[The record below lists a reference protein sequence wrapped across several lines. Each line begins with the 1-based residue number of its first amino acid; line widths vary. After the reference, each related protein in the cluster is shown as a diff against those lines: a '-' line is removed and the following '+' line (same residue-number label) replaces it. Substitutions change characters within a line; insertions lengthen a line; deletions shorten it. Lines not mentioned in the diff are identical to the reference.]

1 MNDETSQSLGPTA
14 AQAPSPTPGTPLGL
28 GPSSRWWRNAV
39 AYQVYIR
46 SFKDS
51 DGDGIG
57 DIEGLRHCLPELADL
72 GVKIIWINPCYP
84 SPQRDHGYDIADY
97 RAINPEYG
105 SLEGFELMLAEA
117 HALGIRVIMDIVP
130 NHASVEHAWFH
141 EAIASEPGSPER
153 ARFIF
158 TEGEDG
164 GETPPNTWTSVFG
177 RGAWHRVEDGRE
189 NPQWYLH
196 LFDWSQ
202 PDFNWR
208 NPLVREEFLE
218 ILRFWF
224 ERGVDGFR
232 IDVAHGLVKPARIPR
247 GEGVGAEGLWGRP
260 EVHEIYEE
268 WRALADSYEE
278 KKYFIGEVWVDSAEK
293 LARFTEPGRLH
304 QSFAFELLVQP
315 WFAYRLRRS
324 IERAFAVAGAEEGP
338 AWALSNHDVHRV
350 VTRLGQEQ
358 VDRDPDP
365 RDMLADAR
373 RRWPVDVELGVRRA
387 KAEAGLLFALPGTVY
402 VYQGEELG
410 LPEVIDLPDEVRQD
424 PIFMRTGGAE
434 FGRDGCRVPIPWS
447 ASGSS
452 MGFGPEGGAKPW
464 LPQPD
469 SFRACARDLEKAD
482 PNSMLSLYKR
492 LSRLR
497 PELLGGASRVE
508 WIDAVPKEVVAFRA
522 GSLVC
527 ATNTADEE
535 REAPLIEGASF
546 LLNTADLVDSS
557 GCGAKGSVL
566 PANSTSW
573 WRLG

>member
-1 MNDETSQSLGPTA
+1 M
-14 AQAPSPTPGTPLGL
+14 
-28 GPSSRWWRNAV
+28 
-39 AYQVYIR
+39 
-46 SFKDS
+46 
-51 DGDGIG
+51 
-57 DIEGLRHCLPELADL
+57 
-72 GVKIIWINPCYP
+72 KIIWINPCYP

-97 RAINPEYG
+97 CAINPEYG

-177 RGAWHRVEDGRE
+177 GGAWHRVEDGRE

-208 NPLVREEFLE
+208 NPQVREEFLE

-260 EVHEIYEE
+260 EVHEVYEE

-373 RRWPVDVELGVRRA
+373 RRWPVDVELGVHLDAHGGLVHARRRRRGSFSPCRERSTCIRVRSSA
-387 KAEAGLLFALPGTVY
+387 CRRSLICRMRFVRTRFSRVQVAPSSVVTDAVSRSRGVRRVLRWVLGPREGRSRGSLSPTPSEVVRATLRRPIRTRCSPCTRGSAVCVPSFWVGRAEWSGLMRSLKRSWRFALV
-402 VYQGEELG
+402 LWC
-410 LPEVIDLPDEVRQD
+410 VRR
-424 PIFMRTGGAE
+424 ILRTRSERLLLSRARASCSTPLILWILRGAEQSARSFRRIRRVGGAWAD
-434 FGRDGCRVPIPWS
+434 RPS
-447 ASGSS
+447 
-452 MGFGPEGGAKPW
+452 AKP
-464 LPQPD
+464 
-469 SFRACARDLEKAD
+469 
-482 PNSMLSLYKR
+482 
-492 LSRLR
+492 
-497 PELLGGASRVE
+497 
-508 WIDAVPKEVVAFRA
+508 
-522 GSLVC
+522 
-527 ATNTADEE
+527 
-535 REAPLIEGASF
+535 
-546 LLNTADLVDSS
+546 
-557 GCGAKGSVL
+557 
-566 PANSTSW
+566 
-573 WRLG
+573 